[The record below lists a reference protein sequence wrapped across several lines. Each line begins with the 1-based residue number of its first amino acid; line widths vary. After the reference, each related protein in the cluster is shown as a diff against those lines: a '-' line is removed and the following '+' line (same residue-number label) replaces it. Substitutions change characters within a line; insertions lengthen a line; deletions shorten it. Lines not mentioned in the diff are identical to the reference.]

1 LTLEEAATRAE
12 ELAAA
17 GDETTLARHRA
28 EWGEEIEFAA
38 RNTDFRVRAQAYRA
52 VGAFRFKQ
60 KLDLLRRGLEDESPA
75 CRGSALV
82 SLERLSRDNHPA
94 PVNSSRALLHEMAVN
109 DPNQAV
115 RRLAVLCLKNGSPQK
130 DTILLLKSLGE
141 DDEQDRELR
150 TAAAKVSELL
160 RKRAGAAR

>member
-1 LTLEEAATRAE
+1 MSLDEAAEQAE
-12 ELAAA
+12 VLAAA
-17 GDETTLARHRA
+17 GDETALARHRA
-28 EWGEEIEFAA
+28 EWDEEIEFAA
-38 RNTDFRVRAQAYRA
+38 RDTDFRVRAQAYRA

-60 KLDLLRRGLEDESPA
+60 KLNLLSRGLQDESPA

-94 PVNSSRALLHEMAVN
+94 PVNSSRAALHELAVN

-130 DTILLLKSLGE
+130 DTIQLLRSLGE
-141 DDEQDRELR
+141 DDEQERELR

-160 RKRAGAAR
+160 RKRAGAPR

>member
-1 LTLEEAATRAE
+1 LTLEEAATRAD

-17 GDETTLARHRA
+17 GDETALARHRA
-28 EWGEEIEFAA
+28 EWDEEIEFAA
-38 RNTDFRVRAQAYRA
+38 RNPDFRVRAQAYRA

-94 PVNSSRALLHEMAVN
+94 PVNASRARLHEMAVN

-130 DTILLLKSLGE
+130 DTILILKSLGE
-141 DDEQDRELR
+141 NDEQERELR
-150 TAAAKVSELL
+150 TTAAKVSELL

>member
-1 LTLEEAATRAE
+1 MTLDEAAERAE
-12 ELAAA
+12 ALAAS
-17 GDETTLARHRA
+17 GDETALARHRA
-28 EWGEEIEFAA
+28 EWDEEIEFAA
-38 RNTDFRVRAQAYRA
+38 RSADFRARAQAYRA

-60 KLDLLRRGLEDESPA
+60 KLDLLRRGLQDESPA

-94 PVNSSRALLHEMAVN
+94 PVNGARALLHQMAVN

-115 RRLAVLCLKNGSPQK
+115 RRLAVLCLKNGSPVP
-130 DTILLLKSLGE
+130 DTIRLLRSLGE
-141 DDEQDRELR
+141 DDEQERELR
-150 TAAAKVSELL
+150 TAAAKVAELL

>member
-1 LTLEEAATRAE
+1 LTLDDAATRAE

-17 GDETTLARHRA
+17 GDQTALARHRA
-28 EWGEEIEFAA
+28 EWDEEIEFAA
-38 RNTDFRVRAQAYRA
+38 RNPDFRVRAQAYRA

-94 PVNSSRALLHEMAVN
+94 PVNAARHALHEMAVN

-141 DDEQDRELR
+141 NDEQERELR
-150 TAAAKVSELL
+150 TTAAKVSELL

>member
-1 LTLEEAATRAE
+1 MTLEEAAERAE
-12 ELAAA
+12 ALAAA
-17 GDETTLARHRA
+17 GDETALARHRA
-28 EWGEEIEFAA
+28 EWDEEIEFAA
-38 RNTDFRVRAQAYRA
+38 RNPDFRARAQAYRA

-60 KLDLLRRGLEDESPA
+60 KLNLLSRGLQDESPA

-94 PVNSSRALLHEMAVN
+94 PVNASRAALHELAVN

-115 RRLAVLCLKNGSPQK
+115 RRLAVLCLKNGSPQP
-130 DTILLLKSLGE
+130 DTIRLLRSLGE
-141 DDEQDRELR
+141 DEEQERELR
-150 TAAAKVSELL
+150 TAAARVAELL

>member
-17 GDETTLARHRA
+17 GDETTLARHRT

-38 RNTDFRVRAQAYRA
+38 RNPDFRVRAQAYRA
-52 VGAFRFKQ
+52 VGSFRFKQ
-60 KLDLLRRGLEDESPA
+60 KLDLLRRGLQDESPA

-94 PVNSSRALLHEMAVN
+94 PVNSSRALLHEMAAN

-141 DDEQDRELR
+141 DDEQERELR
-150 TAAAKVSELL
+150 SAAAKVSELL